1 MLVKKHNGNIKFEH
15 FVFFFSCDIIQTK
28 LEVYM
33 ENIDIERLRS
43 DLKSFL
49 GSGVIIGGYGGMID
63 DYEKIDNASL
73 DTLIEIANQYNVP
86 IEDYIIY
93 QRIR

>member
-1 MLVKKHNGNIKFEH
+1 
-15 FVFFFSCDIIQTK
+15 
-28 LEVYM
+28 M
-33 ENIDIERLRS
+33 ESIDIERLKS

-49 GSGVIIGGYGGMID
+49 GGGVIIGGYGGMID

>member
-1 MLVKKHNGNIKFEH
+1 
-15 FVFFFSCDIIQTK
+15 
-28 LEVYM
+28 M

-63 DYEKIDNASL
+63 DYEKIEKASL

>member
-1 MLVKKHNGNIKFEH
+1 M
-15 FVFFFSCDIIQTK
+15 D
-28 LEVYM
+28 
-33 ENIDIERLRS
+33 NIDIERLKS
-43 DLKSFL
+43 DLKSIL
-49 GSGVIIGGYGGMID
+49 GGGVIIGGYGGMID